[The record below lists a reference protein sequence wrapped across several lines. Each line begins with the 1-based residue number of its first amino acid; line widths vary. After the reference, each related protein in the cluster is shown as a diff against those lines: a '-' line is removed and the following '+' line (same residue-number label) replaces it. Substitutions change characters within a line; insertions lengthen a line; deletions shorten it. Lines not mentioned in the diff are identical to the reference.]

1 MLIICCKENYL
12 YFVVISGDTEHKT
25 YQATKWNVKAVY
37 KSYRSLCVRGFIG
50 SVMIL
55 VSLPIFFP
63 EDHTYIKLKILQ
75 VGSKVETNLQ
85 SWGGIQSVSLRELR
99 THNGKLK

>member
-1 MLIICCKENYL
+1 
-12 YFVVISGDTEHKT
+12 
-25 YQATKWNVKAVY
+25 
-37 KSYRSLCVRGFIG
+37 
-50 SVMIL
+50 MIL
-55 VSLPIFFP
+55 VLLPIFFP

-85 SWGGIQSVSLRELR
+85 SWGGIQSVSVRELR